1 MKKVIIKFV
10 SAVLILSSLIA
21 ILVIPTSASADYPD
35 GGTLY
40 FENKNGTEKTVNISA
55 YSTKDG
61 HLLKKMVMKGPLNWY
76 WCESLHLWGYDYS
89 HCDLPWNL
97 LIDCEV
103 ATGFGGNT
111 LYDGRSWHIIVG
123 AEFFY
128 LSGNTY
134 NGKVYFT
141 PQTCTTTVRHILV
154 AADGSES
161 IYESSS
167 AVQTYDEYWSAYSKS
182 ITGYQLMD
190 GYASKFAGN
199 FNWDMID
206 AYPNTPVENYDA
218 KWNDAGESAE
228 GRNHFWFDNRTL
240 NVDFKYKI
248 KSYTITYDADGGTG
262 APASQT
268 KYYNTN
274 INLSTEI
281 PTKEGYSFVGWS
293 YSPSDDTVEYY
304 PGETYTSNSN
314 LSLYAVWQ
322 HSGYEIKYNANGGT
336 GAPAT
341 QYKKQGEILT
351 LRSTT
356 PTREGYRFTGW
367 ATTPGPIQAVKYTP
381 GGQYWLDEPAT
392 LYAVWVETT
401 PTYTVSFDANGG
413 NGAPV
418 AQTKTKGTDLTLST
432 KTPSRSGYT
441 FAGWSTSSTASSPTY
456 YPGGKYTNDASAT
469 LYAVWVKTPSSYTV
483 SYNANGGSGAPS
495 SQIKTENVSL
505 TLSST
510 TPTRSGYKFLGWNT
524 SSTATSATYQPG
536 DVYTVNASMMLYA
549 VWRKDNY
556 DISVSNLTVNPST
569 VEQYSDTSVSV
580 RVDNWCQNKP
590 YYNIPVELLYNG
602 NVVASKTI
610 NLSTYGVATVNF
622 TLNVGKPIGDN
633 ILAARVNWSDRNN
646 ETDPND
652 NYVTTH
658 IDVTPY
664 KYDLYIAPIAPN
676 ASYREGTEVITSF
689 VIFNDGE
696 YDILPENNNS
706 VKFMAYYY
714 DDSGT
719 KRTITTK
726 TLSEAVIPAKNT
738 NLVYFK
744 WTVPKG
750 LAGKTVYISGT
761 VNSIGGV
768 SETDTGNNTTEF
780 TTKIIGAMDSQ
791 PTDTSYTVAPE
802 GYAPTAA
809 PSKSYGTATWNQWIY
824 ASNGELVLAE
834 YGIGISTNT
843 PTLLPSDNV
852 TSAVKNG
859 SNWTIKS
866 GYGIKINY
874 TPALTTLSG
883 YAVPSSDAYSSIQ
896 TVYAM
901 FPEFGYASNNG
912 CAATLVK
919 NGNTFEFVPNENS
932 KTNEPV
938 HFIPLWMQNGQ
949 YVVALYV
956 GEVWTPAGMI
966 YSVTSATNMSISGTL
981 YDDFYVGEK

>member
-1 MKKVIIKFV
+1 MKTTIIKLLSV
-10 SAVLILSSLIA
+10 VLLISSLIS
-21 ILVIPTSASADYPD
+21 ILVIPSYAAPAYPD
-35 GGTLY
+35 GKTCTTYDHLGSEKKAIFY
-40 FENKNGTEKTVNISA
+40 FRRRSDEK
-55 YSTKDG
+55 
-61 HLLKKMVMKGPLNWY
+61 LLKTFIMYGPAGDYYVDGL
-76 WCESLHLWGYDYS
+76 EMWGYTPYEKDF
-89 HCDLPWNL
+89 PWHLMVSAEITSMADN
-97 LIDCEV
+97 C
-103 ATGFGGNT
+103 
-111 LYDGRSWHIIVG
+111 LYDGRSFYTQIGV
-123 AEFFY
+123 EFTKY
-128 LSGNTY
+128 LSPDEYEGT
-134 NGKVYFT
+134 VWLD
-141 PQTCTTTVRHILV
+141 PDPCDITTQHILIG
-154 AADGSES
+154 ADGSETLYDS
-161 IYESSS
+161 NTRTYVYEDLF
-167 AVQTYDEYWSAYSKS
+167 AAYSKT
-182 ITGYQLMD
+182 ITGYDLAP
-190 GYASKFAGN
+190 GYESKIYDYFTWDLLGASQN
-199 FNWDMID
+199 I
-206 AYPNTPVENYDA
+206 PEENYSA
-218 KWNDAGESAE
+218 KFHMVTWSTEGNDRCYYD
-228 GRNHFWFDNRTL
+228 GRKLD
-240 NVDFKYKI
+240 VDFKYKI

-262 APASQT
+262 APESQT
-268 KYYNTN
+268 KYYGTN
-274 INLSTEI
+274 INLSTDI

-293 YSPSDDTVEYY
+293 YSPDDDTAEYY

-322 HSGYEIKYNANGGT
+322 HSGYAINYNANGGT

-351 LRSTT
+351 LRSTR
-356 PTREGYRFTGW
+356 PTREGYTFTGW

-418 AQTKTKGTDLTLST
+418 SQTKTKGTDLTLST

-510 TPTRSGYKFLGWNT
+510 PPTRSGYKFLGWNT
-524 SSTATSATYQPG
+524 SSTATSSIYQPG
-536 DVYTVNASMMLYA
+536 DIYTVNASITLYA

-556 DISVSNLTVNPST
+556 DISVSNLTVNPSS

-580 RVDNWCQNKP
+580 RVDNWCKNNP
-590 YYNIPVELLYNG
+590 YYNIPVELFYNG
-602 NVVASKTI
+602 KLVASKTI
-610 NLSTYGVATVNF
+610 NLSTYGFATVNF

-664 KYDLYIAPIAPN
+664 KYDLYISPIAPN
-676 ASYREGTEVITSF
+676 ASYREGTEVVTSF

-696 YDILPENNNS
+696 YDILPDNNNS
-706 VKFMAYYY
+706 VKFTAYYY

-744 WTVPKG
+744 WTVPEG

-802 GYAPTAA
+802 GYYPTSA

-824 ASNGELVLAE
+824 ASNGELVLSK

-852 TSAVKNG
+852 MSAIKNG

-883 YAVPSSDAYSSIQ
+883 YAVPSSDAYSSMQ

-901 FPEFGYASNNG
+901 FPEFGYSSNNG
-912 CAATLVK
+912 CVATLVK

-932 KTNEPV
+932 KTEEPV

-949 YVVALYV
+949 YVVTLHV

>member
-1 MKKVIIKFV
+1 MRKILIKLLSVIL
-10 SAVLILSSLIA
+10 LIGSLISVMVVSSSAA
-21 ILVIPTSASADYPD
+21 IAYPD
-35 GGTLY
+35 GGTTTTYDHLGSDKKATFY
-40 FENKNGTEKTVNISA
+40 FKKRDGT
-55 YSTKDG
+55 
-61 HLLKKMVMKGPLNWY
+61 LLRTFIMYGPKGEYYVDTL
-76 WCESLHLWGYDYS
+76 SLWGYTPYKKDFPWHLMVSAEITSMADNCVYQGQAFS
-89 HCDLPWNL
+89 TQIGVKFTQLLSPDEYEGTVWLDPDTCDVT
-97 LIDCEV
+97 I
-103 ATGFGGNT
+103 
-111 LYDGRSWHIIVG
+111 
-123 AEFFY
+123 
-128 LSGNTY
+128 
-134 NGKVYFT
+134 
-141 PQTCTTTVRHILV
+141 RHILV
-154 AADGSES
+154 GADGSES
-161 IYESSS
+161 LYDSNTL
-167 AVQTYDEYWSAYSKS
+167 TYTYGTLFGAYSKS
-182 ITGYQLMD
+182 IAGYDLD
-190 GYASKFAGN
+190 SRYKDKIYEN
-199 FNWDMID
+199 FTWDLVGGSANI
-206 AYPNTPVENYDA
+206 PEENYSA
-218 KWNDAGESAE
+218 KFHPVTGSTEGND
-228 GRNHFWFDNRTL
+228 RCYYDTRKL

-262 APASQT
+262 APESQT
-268 KYYNTN
+268 KYYGTN
-274 INLSTEI
+274 INLSTDI

-293 YSPSDDTVEYY
+293 YSPDDDTAEYY
-304 PGETYTSNSN
+304 PGETYTSNSD

-322 HSGYEIKYNANGGT
+322 HSGYAIKYNANGGT

-351 LRSTT
+351 LRSTK

-367 ATTPGPIQAVKYTP
+367 ATTPGPVQAVKYSP

-418 AQTKTKGTDLTLST
+418 AQTKTKGIDLTLST

-469 LYAVWVKTPSSYTV
+469 LYAVWVKAPSNYTV

-510 TPTRSGYKFLGWNT
+510 TPTRSGYKFLGWST

-652 NYVTTH
+652 NLVTTYV
-658 IDVTPY
+658 DVTPY

-696 YDILPENNNS
+696 YDILPDNNNS
-706 VKFMAYYY
+706 VKFRAYYY

-726 TLSEAVIPAKNT
+726 TLNEAVIPAKNT

-744 WTVPKG
+744 WTVPEG

-852 TSAVKNG
+852 MSAIKNG

-896 TVYAM
+896 TVYAT
-901 FPEFGYASNNG
+901 FPEFGYSSNNG
-912 CAATLVK
+912 CTATLVK

-932 KTNEPV
+932 KTNESV
-938 HFIPLWMQNGQ
+938 HFIPLWMENGQ
-949 YVVALYV
+949 YVVTLHV

>member
-1 MKKVIIKFV
+1 MRKILIKLLSVIL
-10 SAVLILSSLIA
+10 LIGSLISVMVVSSSAA
-21 ILVIPTSASADYPD
+21 IAYPD
-35 GGTLY
+35 GGTTTTYDHLGSDKKATFY
-40 FENKNGTEKTVNISA
+40 FKKRDGT
-55 YSTKDG
+55 
-61 HLLKKMVMKGPLNWY
+61 LLRTFIMYGPKGEYYVDTL
-76 WCESLHLWGYDYS
+76 SLWGYTPYKKDFPWHLMVSAEITSMADNCVYQGQAFS
-89 HCDLPWNL
+89 TQIGVKFTQLLSPDEYEGTVWLDPDTCDVT
-97 LIDCEV
+97 I
-103 ATGFGGNT
+103 
-111 LYDGRSWHIIVG
+111 
-123 AEFFY
+123 
-128 LSGNTY
+128 
-134 NGKVYFT
+134 
-141 PQTCTTTVRHILV
+141 RHILV
-154 AADGSES
+154 GADGSES
-161 IYESSS
+161 LYDSNTL
-167 AVQTYDEYWSAYSKS
+167 TYTYGTLFGAYSKS
-182 ITGYQLMD
+182 IAGYDLD
-190 GYASKFAGN
+190 SRYKDKIYEN
-199 FNWDMID
+199 FTWDLVGGSANI
-206 AYPNTPVENYDA
+206 PEENYSA
-218 KWNDAGESAE
+218 KFHPVTGSTEGND
-228 GRNHFWFDNRTL
+228 RCYYDTRKL

-262 APASQT
+262 APESQT
-268 KYYNTN
+268 KYYGTN
-274 INLSTEI
+274 INLSTDI
-281 PTKEGYSFVGWS
+281 PTKEGYSFAGWS
-293 YSPSDDTVEYY
+293 YSPDDDTAEYY

-322 HSGYEIKYNANGGT
+322 HSGYAIKYNANGGT

-351 LRSTT
+351 LRSTK

-367 ATTPGPIQAVKYTP
+367 ATTPGPVQAVKYSP

-456 YPGGKYTNDASAT
+456 YPGGKYTADASAT
-469 LYAVWVKTPSSYTV
+469 LYAVWVKAPSNYTV

-510 TPTRSGYKFLGWNT
+510 TPTRSGYKFLGWST

-536 DVYTVNASMMLYA
+536 DVYTVNASIMLYA

-652 NYVTTH
+652 NYVTTYV
-658 IDVTPY
+658 DVTPY

-706 VKFMAYYY
+706 VKFTAYYY

-744 WTVPKG
+744 WTVPEG

-780 TTKIIGAMDSQ
+780 TMKIIGAMDSQ

-852 TSAVKNG
+852 MSAIKNG

-883 YAVPSSDAYSSIQ
+883 YAVPSSDAYTSIQ

-912 CAATLVK
+912 CIATLVK

-932 KTNEPV
+932 KTEEPV

-949 YVVALYV
+949 YVVPLYV

-981 YDDFYVGEK
+981 YDDFYVGEQ

>member
-111 LYDGRSWHIIVG
+111 LYDGRAWHIIVG

-293 YSPSDDTVEYY
+293 YSPGDDTVEYY
-304 PGETYTSNSN
+304 PGETYTSNSHMN
-314 LSLYAVWQ
+314 LYAVWQ
-322 HSGYEIKYNANGGT
+322 HSGYAVKYDANGGT

-341 QYKKQGEILT
+341 QYKTPDVPLT
-351 LRSTT
+351 LRSTK
-356 PTREGYRFTGW
+356 PTRDGYRFTGW
-367 ATTPGPIQAVKYTP
+367 ATTPGPVQAVKYVP
-381 GGQYWLDEPAT
+381 GGTYIENKPVT

-456 YPGGKYTNDASAT
+456 YPGGKYTADASAT
-469 LYAVWVKTPSSYTV
+469 LYAVWVKAPSSYII
-483 SYNANGGSGAPS
+483 SYDANGGTGAPS
-495 SQIKTENVSL
+495 SQIKNENVSA

-510 TPTRSGYKFLGWNT
+510 TPTRSGYKFLGWSA

-536 DVYTVNASMMLYA
+536 DVYTVNASITLYA

-556 DISVSNLTVNPST
+556 DISVSNLTVNPSSI
-569 VEQYSDTSVSV
+569 EQYSDTSVSV

-622 TLNVGKPIGDN
+622 TLNVGKPIGSN
-633 ILAARVNWSDRNN
+633 TLQARVNWSDRNN

-652 NYVTTH
+652 NLVTTYV
-658 IDVTPY
+658 DVTPY
-664 KYDLYIAPIAPN
+664 KYDLYISPIAPN
-676 ASYREGTEVITSF
+676 ASYREGTEVVTSF
-689 VIFNDGE
+689 IIFNDGE
-696 YDILPENNNS
+696 YDILPDNNNS
-706 VKFMAYYY
+706 VKFRAYYY

-719 KRTITTK
+719 KQTITTK
-726 TLSEAVIPAKNT
+726 TLNEAVIPAKNT

-744 WTVPKG
+744 WAVPEG

-809 PSKSYGTATWNQWIY
+809 PSNSYGTATWNQWSY
-824 ASNGELVLAE
+824 TSSGELVLSE

-883 YAVPSSDAYSSIQ
+883 YAVPSSNAYTSIQ

-901 FPEFGYASNNG
+901 FPEFGYSSNNG

-932 KTNEPV
+932 KTNESV
-938 HFIPLWMQNGQ
+938 HFIPLWMENGQ
-949 YVVALYV
+949 YVVTLHV